1 MKPDSH
7 RADRTM
13 GAGWRFGLVL
23 AAAAMAGEPLLA
35 KDTPS
40 DQNKPPETYTRLVE
54 CRALPDPAQRLACF
68 DERSQ
73 QLQVAEQRGD
83 IVMFDRASMQEAK
96 KGLFGLSLPRI
107 KLFGSGGESDIKE
120 ITGTI
125 ESAAQY
131 DYGRWRMTLADGSV
145 WDQIDTEVLPL
156 DPRKGNAIVIS
167 RASMGGFKASVNRQ
181 APIRVR
187 RVK

>member
-1 MKPDSH
+1 MKSDSR
-7 RADRTM
+7 RAYRMKD
-13 GAGWRFGLVL
+13 AGWRFGLVL
-23 AAAAMAGEPLLA
+23 AAAALAGGPLLA
-35 KDTPS
+35 KDTHA
-40 DQNKPPETYTRLVE
+40 DQNTPPEAYTRLVE
-54 CRALPDPAQRLACF
+54 CRALLDPAQRLACF

-73 QLQVAEQRGD
+73 KLQVAEQRGD

-96 KGLFGLSLPRI
+96 KGLFGLSLPKI

-120 ITGTI
+120 ITGTV
-125 ESAAQY
+125 ENAAQY
-131 DYGRWRMTLADGSV
+131 DYGRWRITLADGSV

>member
-1 MKPDSH
+1 MKPDNHQSN
-7 RADRTM
+7 RSKA
-13 GAGWRFGLVL
+13 AGWRFGLIL
-23 AAAAMAGEPLLA
+23 GAAAMAGGPLLA
-35 KDTPS
+35 KDAHS
-40 DQNKPPETYTRLVE
+40 DQNTPPEAYTRLIE

-73 QLQVAEQRGD
+73 KLQVAEQRGD
-83 IVMFDRASMQEAK
+83 VVMFDRASMQDAK
-96 KGLFGLSLPRI
+96 KGLFGLSLPKI
-107 KLFGSGGESDIKE
+107 KLFGNGGESDIKE

-167 RASMGGFKASVNRQ
+167 RASLGGFKASVNRQ
-181 APIRVR
+181 TPIRVR